1 MSDQPTKALSIMQPW
16 AALIVHGVK
25 DIENRSWSTRFRGP
39 VLIHAGKKFD
49 DFAQDDVDGGIHPVT
64 GEQFEEPDGI
74 TYPTGGIVG
83 LAEIVD
89 CVSQSSS
96 PWFVG
101 EFGFLIRNARPLP
114 FRACRGQPGFFTP
127 DFTPP
132 PPKAVKL
139 APQTDLFRG

>member
-1 MSDQPTKALSIMQPW
+1 MQPW

-39 VLIHAGKKFD
+39 VLIHSGKKFD

-83 LAEIVD
+83 MAEIVG

-114 FRACRGQPGFFTP
+114 FRPCRGQLGFFTP

-139 APQTDLFRG
+139 VPQTDLFRG